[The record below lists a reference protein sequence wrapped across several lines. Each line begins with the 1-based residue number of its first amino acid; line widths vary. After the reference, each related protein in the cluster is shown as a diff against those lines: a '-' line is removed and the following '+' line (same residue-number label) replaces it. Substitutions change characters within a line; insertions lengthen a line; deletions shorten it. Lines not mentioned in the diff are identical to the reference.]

1 MEKVMKVFWIP
12 GSGHLTSVQEP
23 LTCEVVTMLNVE
35 TFAMFEAV
43 LAKVVQKQLFWA
55 KNGMYH

>member
-1 MEKVMKVFWIP
+1 MSVFWIP
-12 GSGHLTSVQEP
+12 GSGLLTSVQEP
-23 LTCEVVTMLNVE
+23 LSCEAVTMLNVE
-35 TFAMFEAV
+35 TFAMFEVV

>member
-1 MEKVMKVFWIP
+1 MKVFWIP
-12 GSGHLTSVQEP
+12 GSGHLTSVQEQ
-23 LTCEVVTMLNVE
+23 LTCEVVTILNVE

-55 KNGMYH
+55 KNCMYH